1 MRGLIL
7 IVADASPE
15 RFRTAL
21 VLAAA
26 QAALGARVRF
36 FFQGDA
42 LRSIVAPIPDPDGAR
57 QAAMGL
63 PTLAQLVREAIALG
77 VSFAACQSSLALLG
91 LKPEDFDPCIEWGGM
106 VGLLSSMAP
115 EDRLVVV

>member
-7 IVADASPE
+7 IVADASAE

-42 LRSIVAPIPDPDGAR
+42 LRSIVAPVADPDGAR
-57 QAAMGL
+57 QSAMGL
-63 PTLAQLVREAIALG
+63 PSLAQLVGEAIALG
-77 VSFAACQSSLALLG
+77 VALAACQSSLALLG
-91 LKPEDFDPCIEWGGM
+91 LTPEDFDPGVEWGGM
-106 VGLLSSMAP
+106 VGLLAAMDA
-115 EDRLVVV
+115 EDRLIVV